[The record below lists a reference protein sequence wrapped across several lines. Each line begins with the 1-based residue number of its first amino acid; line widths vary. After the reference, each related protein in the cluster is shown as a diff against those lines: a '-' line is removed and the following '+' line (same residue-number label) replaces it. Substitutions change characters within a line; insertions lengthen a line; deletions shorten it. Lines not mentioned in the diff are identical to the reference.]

1 MKSCMRQKNKIK
13 VRVVLKLDFEKAYD
27 KINCDFL
34 IQCLEKIGFNST
46 WCKWINKLL
55 HDGTVSMKMNN
66 EIGPYFTIHKG
77 VRQGEPLSPLLFN
90 FVVHV
95 LTRMVLS
102 AQQHGL
108 VIGMI
113 DHLISNCVAILQYV
127 DDTIIFLENS
137 VEKLE
142 T

>member
-1 MKSCMRQKNKIK
+1 
-13 VRVVLKLDFEKAYD
+13 
-27 KINCDFL
+27 
-34 IQCLEKIGFNST
+34 
-46 WCKWINKLL
+46 
-55 HDGTVSMKMNN
+55 MKMNN

-113 DHLISNCVAILQYV
+113 DHLISNSVAILQYV